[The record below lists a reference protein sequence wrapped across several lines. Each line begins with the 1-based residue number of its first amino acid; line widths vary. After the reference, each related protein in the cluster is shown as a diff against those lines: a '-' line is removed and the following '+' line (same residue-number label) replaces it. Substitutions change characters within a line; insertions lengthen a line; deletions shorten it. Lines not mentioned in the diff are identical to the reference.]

1 MGSINDGLK
10 HFIQVMTAVAS
21 SQQSITVQT
30 ISGTGSLRIGANFLV
45 NCSHTGK
52 LRLVI
57 VAYCSLACYFTRC
70 FFVFFLS
77 QSRFHGASR
86 DVYLPKPSWGNHTP
100 IFRDAGMQLK
110 AYRYYDPSTCG
121 FDFKGA
127 VADIS
132 VRY

>member
-1 MGSINDGLK
+1 MTSQRGSSWFSFSVSLSE
-10 HFIQVMTAVAS
+10 AVLLS
-21 SQQSITVQT
+21 KQSITVQT

-45 NCSHTGK
+45 SSGFCSQMNIHGCFNF
-52 LRLVI
+52 LL
-57 VAYCSLACYFTRC
+57 SLY
-70 FFVFFLS
+70 FFLK
-77 QSRFHGASR
+77 SRFHGGPR

-127 VADIS
+127 VEDIS
-132 VRY
+132 VRLYDTT